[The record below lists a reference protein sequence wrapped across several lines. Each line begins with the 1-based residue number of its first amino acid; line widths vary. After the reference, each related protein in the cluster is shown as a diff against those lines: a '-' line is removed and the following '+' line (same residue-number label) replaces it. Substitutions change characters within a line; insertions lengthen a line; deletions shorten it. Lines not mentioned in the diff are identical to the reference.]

1 MAQTITQQKGSVSTT
16 WDNSISTLFT
26 LSSGTASRVILNSL
40 TANNDAGNNTAYIW
54 FYIYNSSM
62 GVRNPIAGAVAIG
75 SGLAWAP
82 GNTSGPA
89 AYSNSGY
96 AYNNGSMILDVSGSG
111 GSVGSKNPGNLY
123 WTAPASTYHG
133 SYFPAQFWM
142 GNGDS
147 LQVKGYW
154 GGLTGAVYY
163 SFTLVT
169 ES

>member
-1 MAQTITQQKGSVSTT
+1 MN
-16 WDNSISTLFT
+16 WDNASIGTLFT

-40 TANNDAGNNTAYIW
+40 TANNDNNNATAYIW

-62 GVRNPIAGAVAIG
+62 GVRNPIAGALTSG
-75 SGLAWAP
+75 DGLAWAP

-96 AYNNGSMILDVSGSG
+96 AYNNGSMIVSGSNSG
-111 GSVGSKNPGNLY
+111 GSVGSRNASSLS
-123 WTAPASTYHG
+123 WTAPATYGHG
-133 SYFPAQFWM
+133 NYFPAQFWM